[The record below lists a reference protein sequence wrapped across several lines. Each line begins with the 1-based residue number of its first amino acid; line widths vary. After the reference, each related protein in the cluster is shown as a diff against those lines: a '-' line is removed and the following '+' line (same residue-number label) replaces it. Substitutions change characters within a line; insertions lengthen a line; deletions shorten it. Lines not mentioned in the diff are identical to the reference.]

1 MNGSLSLDALGF
13 IGLERVGNFVKH
25 QGKLAKRL
33 HVGAPS
39 QWVDKWK
46 LLLTRCKHITAE
58 HRKNW
63 NHVKSP
69 SSHAEMIADQTN
81 GKTYANCSN
90 SSALAGH
97 SNDAVF

>member
-1 MNGSLSLDALGF
+1 M
-13 IGLERVGNFVKH
+13 
-25 QGKLAKRL
+25 KRSKSDGRSTNNWPAAG
-33 HVGAPS
+33 GAPS
-39 QWVDKWK
+39 QRTDEWK
-46 LLLTRCKHITAE
+46 LLVTRCKHITAK

-63 NHVKSP
+63 YRVKFP

>member
-1 MNGSLSLDALGF
+1 LAVGAVPLDAQNARPVARRRRSP
-13 IGLERVGNFVKH
+13 ISSNI
-25 QGKLAKRL
+25 L
-33 HVGAPS
+33 HVEAPS
-39 QWVDKWK
+39 QWADKWK
-46 LLLTRCKHITAE
+46 LLVTRCKHITAE

-63 NHVKSP
+63 NRVKSP

>member
-1 MNGSLSLDALGF
+1 
-13 IGLERVGNFVKH
+13 V
-25 QGKLAKRL
+25 
-33 HVGAPS
+33 
-39 QWVDKWK
+39 
-46 LLLTRCKHITAE
+46 TRCKHITAK

-63 NHVKSP
+63 NRVKSP